1 MDDMDVVKRVKS
13 VCCQNEV
20 DLFDVRA
27 RFLVTSTISYLFNSI
42 LKY

>member
-1 MDDMDVVKRVKS
+1 MDYIDVVKRVIR
-13 VCCQNEV
+13 VCCQNEM
-20 DLFDVRA
+20 DSLDVEA